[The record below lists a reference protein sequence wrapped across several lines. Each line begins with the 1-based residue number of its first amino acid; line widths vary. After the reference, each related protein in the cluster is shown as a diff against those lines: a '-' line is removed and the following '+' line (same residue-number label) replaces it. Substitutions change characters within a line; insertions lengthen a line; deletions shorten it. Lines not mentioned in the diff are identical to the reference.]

1 MCAKGIYFPSISFT
15 TFPSSFFTFE
25 LNPSYT
31 GSFDSHTGIGIA
43 GQLFDSNFY
52 FFTFFFDGRQTSPTP
67 RKTEAAPK
75 PLIHRFATA
84 LSYLLGSGWY
94 VGRNQARDS
103 SLSQLNGNNDDQIP
117 GHTVTLVQYRYR
129 TLP

>member
-15 TFPSSFFTFE
+15 AFPSSFFTFE

-31 GSFDSHTGIGIA
+31 GSLDSHIGIA

-52 FFTFFFDGRQTSPTP
+52 FFFFDGCQTSPTP

-75 PLIHRFATA
+75 PLIHRCATA
-84 LSYLLGSGWY
+84 LSYLLGSGWS
-94 VGRNQARDS
+94 VGRNQARDCHS
-103 SLSQLNGNNDDQIP
+103 LLLSQA
-117 GHTVTLVQYRYR
+117 
-129 TLP
+129 LPTQR